1 MEMRYQKIT
10 IEVANQEHTRIEA
23 MFNPAE
29 YAISQDVT
37 YEDVKDGRIAFKSE
51 QYQPLQ
57 LSLFFDTFDTKKD
70 VRLTYTEKIAKLTHP
85 IENSGTDGKQPPVC
99 VVVWGSLSFQGR
111 VQKVEQKFTLF
122 LQDGTPVRATVALTV
137 VPLMKIMQ
145 VESNKGL
152 DNCRKL
158 WTVKSGDRL
167 DLIAYRMLADSAKW
181 RRIAEANQIIDP
193 LRFPTRE
200 DIGRVIVIPD

>member
-1 MEMRYQKIT
+1 MKIRYEKIT
-10 IEVANQEHTRIEA
+10 IEVNDQEHTRIEA

-29 YAISQDVT
+29 YVISQDVT
-37 YEDVKDGRIAFKSE
+37 YEDAKTGRIAFKSE
-51 QYQPLQ
+51 QFQPLQ
-57 LSLFFDTFDTKKD
+57 LSLFFDTYDTKRD

-85 IENSGTDGKQPPVC
+85 IDSGSEGKQPPVC
-99 VVVWGSLSFQGR
+99 IVVWGSLSFQGK

-122 LQDGTPVRATVALTV
+122 LPDGTPVRATVSVTV

-167 DLIAYRMLADSAKW
+167 DLIAYRLLSDATQW
-181 RRIAEANQIIDP
+181 RKIAEANQIMDP